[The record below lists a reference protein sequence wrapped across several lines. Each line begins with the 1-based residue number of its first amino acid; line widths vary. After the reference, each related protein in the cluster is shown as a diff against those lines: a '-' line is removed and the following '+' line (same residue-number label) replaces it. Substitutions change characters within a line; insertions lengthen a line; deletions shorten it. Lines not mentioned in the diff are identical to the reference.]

1 MNKKPNVVSK
11 TARKVRLT
19 RSEVELAK
27 HFNVPLEEVAKRKL
41 PKRGRPVGSK
51 NKPKP
56 AVKKPMQNK
65 VNWQDLAKRLQEALM
80 KEMKENEV
88 ALEKLHKY
96 AGIEHHVDFLEKQ
109 VDSFKQMM
117 LEQRGIIGY
126 LEGKLKKAVEDLD
139 GDY

>member
-1 MNKKPNVVSK
+1 MNKKPNVVAK
-11 TARKVRLT
+11 TARKVRLNAT
-19 RSEVELAK
+19 QVKFAKDNDIPLAD
-27 HFNVPLEEVAKRKL
+27 FAKSVV

-56 AVKKPMQNK
+56 APKKPVQNK

-80 KEMKENEV
+80 KEMKDNEA

-109 VDSFKQMM
+109 VESYKQMM

-139 GDY
+139 GYH

>member
-1 MNKKPNVVSK
+1 MNKKPNVVAK

-19 RSEVELAK
+19 ASEVGFANKNNIPLADMAR
-27 HFNVPLEEVAKRKL
+27 AKV

-56 AVKKPMQNK
+56 APKKPVQNK
-65 VNWQDLAKRLQEALM
+65 VNWQDLAKPLQEALM
-80 KEMKENEV
+80 KEMKDNEA

-96 AGIEHHVDFLEKQ
+96 VE
-109 VDSFKQMM
+109 SYKQMM

-126 LEGKLKKAVEDLD
+126 LEGKLKKAVEDL